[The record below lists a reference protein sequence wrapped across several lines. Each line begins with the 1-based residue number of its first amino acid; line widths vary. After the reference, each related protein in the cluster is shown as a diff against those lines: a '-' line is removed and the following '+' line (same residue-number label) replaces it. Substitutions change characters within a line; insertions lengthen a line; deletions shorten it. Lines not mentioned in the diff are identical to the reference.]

1 MEYWEK
7 CEDFVRKTTGGRRT
21 PGSGN
26 KSIKGDV
33 IVPGYTLEVKSTI
46 NQEINLEFNWLVKLE
61 KEYPKTDPLLIV
73 FFGDGDYYI
82 WLLSNKKKLVT
93 PWITKKITPD
103 NIPEML
109 EGPEFLWELQDKDIL
124 KEL

>member
-1 MEYWEK
+1 MEYWEI
-7 CEDFVRKTTGGRRT
+7 CEKTVRNLTGGRRT

-33 IVPGYTLEVKSTI
+33 IVPGYTIEVKSTI
-46 NQEINLEFNWLVKLE
+46 KQEINLEYNWLVKLE
-61 KEYPKTDPLLIV
+61 KEYPKTTPLLVV

-82 WLLSNKKKLVT
+82 WMLNNRHDSK
-93 PWITKKITPD
+93 PDWITKKIDPD
-103 NIPEML
+103 NIPETL
-109 EGPEFLWELQDKDIL
+109 IGVDYFWELQERDIL